1 MVARRLAEFRS
12 AWLSQPANLR
22 GALWMIGAAFGFT
35 INNALVKAL
44 GQSGVP
50 AFEIAFARAAV
61 STLAILPLLWRAGP
75 GILATRHPGI
85 HLVRAFAG
93 GGAMICGF
101 YAVTKLPLA
110 EVTALSFTTPLF
122 VVLLAVLLLREPVR
136 WRRWSAT
143 LAGFLGVLIMVRPGA
158 EAFDPAA
165 IVALGM
171 ALGIAIATTLLKRFP
186 EGESH
191 VAMLFYFGLAAMLMT
206 IAPAIATWRAPSATE
221 GAMLVAVGV
230 LGLASQAL
238 MIRAFRAGEATFVA
252 PFDYSK
258 LLLAGLI
265 GFTLFGEVPDRWT
278 LVGATVIVGATLY
291 IARREARS
299 GGATV
304 LDEAVQS
311 KVGRRKD

>member
-1 MVARRLAEFRS
+1 MMA
-12 AWLSQPANLR
+12 
-22 GALWMIGAAFGFT
+22 AAFGFT
-35 INNALVKAL
+35 INGAMVKAL
-44 GQSGVP
+44 GQSGIP
-50 AFEIAFARAAV
+50 AFEIAFARAAI

-75 GILATRHPGI
+75 GVLATRHPGI
-85 HLVRAFAG
+85 HLVRAIAG

-101 YAVTKLPLA
+101 YALTKLPLA

-122 VVLLAVLLLREPVR
+122 VVLLAVLLLGEPVR

-143 LAGFLGVLIMVRPGA
+143 LAGFLGVLVMVRPGA

-191 VAMLFYFGLAAMLMT
+191 IAMLFYFGIAAMVMT
-206 IAPAIATWRAPSATE
+206 VGPAMASWRTPNATE
-221 GAMLVAVGV
+221 GAMLVTIGV

-238 MIRAFRAGEATFVA
+238 IIRAFRAGEATVVA
-252 PFDYSK
+252 PFDYTK

-278 LVGATVIVGATLY
+278 LVGATIIVGATLY
-291 IARREARS
+291 IARREARR
-299 GGATV
+299 GGGTA
-304 LDEAVQS
+304 LHEAVQS
-311 KVGRRKD
+311 GFARPRS